1 MLLFAITVTGIT
13 VNTLITPSIP
23 EILEGLGAPQAL
35 SGVLIG
41 AATLPGILLAPVI
54 GVLADRYGR
63 REVLIPC
70 LIVFAVAGGLASLSP
85 SIWWLAAARFAQG
98 AGSAGLIN
106 LVVVIIGDN
115 WEGDRRAQIIGWNSA
130 VLTGSIALLPTFGGA
145 LTDLGSWRTPF
156 LVYPFALLTAVGVWW
171 LVPHGERSTQTLG
184 DQVREALPLLRKLS
198 TVVTIA
204 AAVLTFA
211 LIFGVLLTVLPQYLA
226 ENYSLS
232 PAWRGV
238 VLGLPA
244 VANGIVSV
252 SLGWLRRYIPRRRML
267 VLAAAFFSAG
277 LVAVFSSS
285 PLLGIAAGLVIFGI
299 GEGLMIPNLQDIAT
313 GAAPPRQR
321 GTSVALFVSGAR
333 LGQTVG
339 PLAAGAAFGAFGAG
353 VVFLGGAAVAVALS
367 VGLHVFLARHP
378 REDAEA
384 RA

>member
-23 EILEGLGAPQAL
+23 EILEGLGATQAL

-70 LIVFAVAGGLASLSP
+70 LVVFAVAGGLAGLSP
-85 SIWWLAAARFAQG
+85 SIWWLAAARFVQG
-98 AGSAGLIN
+98 AGSAGLVN

-115 WEGDRRAQIIGWNSA
+115 WEGNRRAQIIGWNSA
-130 VLTGSIALLPTFGGA
+130 VLTGSIAVLPTFGGA

-156 LVYPFALLTAVGVWW
+156 LVYPLAVLTAIGVWR
-171 LVPHGERSTQTLG
+171 LVPHGERSTQTLRE
-184 DQVREALPLLRKLS
+184 QVRDALPLFRKLS
-198 TVVTIA
+198 TVVTIG

-238 VLGLPA
+238 ILGLPA
-244 VANGIVSV
+244 LANGIVSL
-252 SLGWLRRYIPRRRML
+252 SLGWLRRHIDRRRML

-277 LVAVFSSS
+277 LIAVFASA
-285 PLLGIAAGLVIFGI
+285 PLAGIAVGLLIFGI
-299 GEGLMIPNLQDIAT
+299 GEGLMVPNLQDIAT
-313 GAAPPRQR
+313 SEAPASQR

-339 PLAAGAAFGAFGAG
+339 PLTAGAAFGAFGGSA
-353 VVFLGGAAVAVALS
+353 VFLGGAAVAVGLS

-378 REDAEA
+378 RQSADAA
-384 RA
+384 A